1 MLIETGVVWGLGVG
15 GVGDWVGVS
24 EEEEGGVGL
33 TGNPFKTQANTKTSK
48 FVWKSF

>member
-24 EEEEGGVGL
+24 EEGGWVL
-33 TGNPFKTQANTKTSK
+33 AGNPFKTQANTKTSK

>member
-1 MLIETGVVWGLGVG
+1 MGVGGWGLGVG

-24 EEEEGGVGL
+24 ERGGGGVL
-33 TGNPFKTQANTKTSK
+33 AGNPFKTQANTKTSK